1 MTVTQATVF
10 GATGFVGRYL
20 VKRLAGAGARVIA
33 AARRPERAGFLKP
46 MGDVGQI
53 LPVAADI
60 RDRASAAAAVAGSDV
75 VANLV
80 GILHESG
87 GQRFSAVHAQG
98 AENVALA
105 AAGAGAAR
113 LIHVSALG
121 AGPAAASRYGR
132 SKAAGEAAVR
142 AAFPAAAIVRPSL
155 AFGPEDE
162 FLNRFAALARFA
174 PALPLIDGGRTRF
187 QPLHVQDLAEALARV
202 ARRRGAEGETWE
214 LGGPRVYTFR
224 ELLELVLAVTGRR
237 AFLAPAPRALLALQA
252 RVLELLPRPPLTRDQ
267 IAMLSDDSV
276 AGADPGAGRIGDLGI
291 APAALEAIAP
301 EILAPFRRGAPR
313 RGLTRNGAET

>member
-33 AARRPERAGFLKP
+33 ASRRPARAGFLKP

-53 LPVAADI
+53 LPVAADV
-60 RDRASAAAAVAGSDV
+60 RDRASASAAVARSDAV
-75 VANLV
+75 VNLV
-80 GILHESG
+80 GILHEAGDRS
-87 GQRFSAVHAQG
+87 FSAIHAQG

-121 AGPAAASRYGR
+121 ARTAAASRYGR

-142 AAFPAAAIVRPSL
+142 AAFPTAAIVRPSL
-155 AFGPEDE
+155 VFGPEDD

-187 QPLHVQDLAEALARV
+187 QPLYVQDLAEVLGRLAGRS
-202 ARRRGAEGETWE
+202 GAAGETWE
-214 LGGPRVYTFR
+214 LGGPRVYSFR
-224 ELLELVLAVTGRR
+224 ELLEIVLAVTGRR
-237 AFLAPAPRALLALQA
+237 AFLVPAPRALLALQA
-252 RVLELLPRPPLTRDQ
+252 RALELLPRPPLTRDQ
-267 IAMLSDDSV
+267 LAMLSEDNVVRTDS
-276 AGADPGAGRIGDLGI
+276 GAGRIGDLGI

-301 EILAPFRRGAPR
+301 KMLAPFRRRGR
-313 RGLTRNGAET
+313 RDLTRNGAET

>member
-20 VKRLAGAGARVIA
+20 VRRLAGAGARVIA
-33 AARRPERAGFLKP
+33 ASRRPERAGFLRP

-53 LPVAADI
+53 QPVAADV
-60 RDRASAAAAVAGSDV
+60 RDRAAAAAAVAGSDV

-80 GILHESG
+80 GILHEAG
-87 GQRFSAVHAQG
+87 GQRFSAIHAQG

-121 AGPAAASRYGR
+121 AREAAPSRYGR

-155 AFGPEDE
+155 VFGPEDD
-162 FLNRFAALARFA
+162 FLTRFAALARFA

-187 QPLHVQDLAEALARV
+187 QPLYVQDLAEALGRLAERS
-202 ARRRGAEGETWE
+202 GAAGETWE
-214 LGGPRVYTFR
+214 LGGPRVYSFR

-237 AFLAPAPRALLALQA
+237 ALLVPTPGALLALKA
-252 RVLELLPRPPLTRDQ
+252 RALELLPNPPLTRDQ
-267 IAMLSDDSV
+267 LAMLSEDNMVGADSV
-276 AGADPGAGRIGDLGI
+276 AGRIGDLGI
-291 APAALEAIAP
+291 APAALEAVAP
-301 EILAPFRRGAPR
+301 GMLAPFRRRGR
-313 RGLTRNGAET
+313 RDLTRNGAET